1 MVIVICLLMFFV
13 YFAYTK
19 EKNDHSNLYGRA
31 MPLDTDKKSN
41 IIKKIKFCLNYHM
54 IAIKWRRSFLAA
66 VISTLMIFSIIYFRI
81 PTIKEFLLHILIIY
95 VVYYSMWDN
104 YTKSYSEELYKIGK
118 LNLKKLRYD
127 I

>member
-1 MVIVICLLMFFV
+1 
-13 YFAYTK
+13 
-19 EKNDHSNLYGRA
+19 
-31 MPLDTDKKSN
+31 
-41 IIKKIKFCLNYHM
+41 M

-81 PTIKEFLLHILIIY
+81 PTINEFLLHILIIY
-95 VVYYSMWDN
+95 IVYYSMWDN
-104 YTKSYSEELYKIGK
+104 YTKVYSEELYKIGK